1 MKELSRDTTAY
12 NIGWDAA
19 LYGLPFYQDSTDEMG
34 VGWHAGREKYP
45 NPRKSNRFIRKWIQL
60 RAGAYRRGKYFS
72 ESVTPNY
79 LKMINM
85 GICPVTIREFTY
97 ASGTGDD
104 WSVDRV
110 DNDRGYERQN
120 LVSMSTK
127 ANSAKSSLS
136 YEEIADLV
144 EHQDHVA
151 QLDCAETKKL
161 WATVSTFFRADRDN
175 ILNRNNF
182 YQGFLVAPDTPLNG
196 IMSLQISLSISFNN
210 KNAIPGY
217 QSMLLSRS
225 RASGNL
231 PLAKKMIKRLC
242 KFRARHPQFVYLL
255 FLEWGNPVNVSLF
268 HDLDSPVCFSAC
280 S

>member
-1 MKELSRDTTAY
+1 MK
-12 NIGWDAA
+12 W
-19 LYGLPFYQDSTDEMG
+19 GLGGTL
-34 VGWHAGREKYP
+34 AEK
-45 NPRKSNRFIRKWIQL
+45 NTQTQENRNRFIRKWIQL

-175 ILNRNNF
+175 ILK
-182 YQGFLVAPDTPLNG
+182 PE
-196 IMSLQISLSISFNN
+196 I
-210 KNAIPGY
+210 
-217 QSMLLSRS
+217 
-225 RASGNL
+225 
-231 PLAKKMIKRLC
+231 
-242 KFRARHPQFVYLL
+242 H
-255 FLEWGNPVNVSLF
+255 
-268 HDLDSPVCFSAC
+268 H
-280 S
+280 

>member
-1 MKELSRDTTAY
+1 MARWQRKIPKPKKIEQV
-12 NIGWDAA
+12 
-19 LYGLPFYQDSTDEMG
+19 YQE
-34 VGWHAGREKYP
+34 
-45 NPRKSNRFIRKWIQL
+45 WIQL

-151 QLDCAETKKL
+151 TTGLRRNQETFGPPYQLSSGQT
-161 WATVSTFFRADRDN
+161 
-175 ILNRNNF
+175 
-182 YQGFLVAPDTPLNG
+182 G
-196 IMSLQISLSISFNN
+196 IIF
-210 KNAIPGY
+210 
-217 QSMLLSRS
+217 
-225 RASGNL
+225 
-231 PLAKKMIKRLC
+231 
-242 KFRARHPQFVYLL
+242 
-255 FLEWGNPVNVSLF
+255 
-268 HDLDSPVCFSAC
+268 
-280 S
+280 